1 MFSSISLMPLL
12 LRQRGAGS
20 MQFKTKQERN
30 RSRERRR
37 RNITFLNL
45 LLKKRFILDLIKTLL
60 MTTGH
65 DITNAKSTISKRK
78 EEKKERKERK
88 KRKKRKYGTENTDQ
102 YGAHFLV
109 C

>member
-1 MFSSISLMPLL
+1 
-12 LRQRGAGS
+12 

-45 LLKKRFILDLIKTLL
+45 LKKKRFILDLIKTLL

-78 EEKKERKERK
+78 EEKKGRKERK
-88 KRKKRKYGTENTDQ
+88 EKKVRHREYGSVWRPFSSLLVLNPTSLI
-102 YGAHFLV
+102 AHCL
-109 C
+109 